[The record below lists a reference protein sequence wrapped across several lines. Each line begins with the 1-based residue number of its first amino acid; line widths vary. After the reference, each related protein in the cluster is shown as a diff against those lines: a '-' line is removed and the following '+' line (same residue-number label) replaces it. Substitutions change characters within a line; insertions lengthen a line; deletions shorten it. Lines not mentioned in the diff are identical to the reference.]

1 MIKAFGLTGEFIDME
16 MDFEIER
23 GSRNVFVFRK
33 EEQGSEF
40 LKLIIGLKNP
50 KKGEVIIM
58 GQKLKELTRD
68 KVLELRKKIGIVFK
82 TGGLISNLK
91 AWENL
96 TLPAI
101 YHKVDREENIIRRG
115 IEILKNLNFKK
126 EPMIPLSELTLFERR
141 LIGIARAFLINPEI
155 VIFEYLFNGLEES
168 EKRELIGKIQKIAD
182 GTTLIYIL
190 DSERDSLLIEK
201 ASIIKYAEN

>member
-1 MIKAFGLTGEFIDME
+1 
-16 MDFEIER
+16 
-23 GSRNVFVFRK
+23 
-33 EEQGSEF
+33 
-40 LKLIIGLKNP
+40 
-50 KKGEVIIM
+50 M

-141 LIGIARAFLINPEI
+141 LIGIARAF
-155 VIFEYLFNGLEES
+155 FNKS
-168 EKRELIGKIQKIAD
+168 
-182 GTTLIYIL
+182 
-190 DSERDSLLIEK
+190 
-201 ASIIKYAEN
+201 